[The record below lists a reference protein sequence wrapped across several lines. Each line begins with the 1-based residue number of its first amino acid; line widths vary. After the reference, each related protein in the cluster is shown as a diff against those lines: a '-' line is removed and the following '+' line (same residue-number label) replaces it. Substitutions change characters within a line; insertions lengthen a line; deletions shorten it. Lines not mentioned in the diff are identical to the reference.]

1 MLEPLSAQS
10 GNDHRGPVDHRGF
23 ANNLMRVFDT
33 QANDLDG
40 FGGPDAMGALIPLIF
55 YEQVVRS
62 LHEEN
67 CAATGM
73 PIETSNLQ

>member
-1 MLEPLSAQS
+1 
-10 GNDHRGPVDHRGF
+10 
-23 ANNLMRVFDT
+23 MRVFDT